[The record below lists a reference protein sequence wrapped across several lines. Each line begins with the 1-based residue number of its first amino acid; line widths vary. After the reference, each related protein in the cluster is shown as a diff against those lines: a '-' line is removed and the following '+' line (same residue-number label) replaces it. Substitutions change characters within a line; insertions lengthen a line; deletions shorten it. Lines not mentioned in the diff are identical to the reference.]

1 MTSNWDRS
9 SRFCPPSQTQLA
21 LALAIVKSK
30 PPNVALKD
38 HILQTRQ
45 HIHNG
50 GNQHSNTTEDKH
62 LDSITFW
69 REAYEKSESA
79 QSKLQ
84 DRIYELEQRNEALT
98 LRGEGKNSAGTNP
111 STKRK
116 SDGDLPTTVS
126 RSQKRSK
133 TSKTGRSATSMPQ
146 MKDLLDGMPV
156 ELGFKESCTSL
167 SLPIAICTRYTD
179 ITKATAPFLR
189 HFHGLQKQLHKKTDP
204 DALVSI
210 SVGFCEAADMSI
222 RTALHSKADSSI
234 RATTLQSLA
243 PDIRQTLRGLT
254 QSCPVILRALNKLS
268 DNDQKCS
275 GIGVITYHL
284 VKFFQRAL
292 DHLHQYAVSKVK
304 AKAAQEKGS
313 NKKSKQRSRT
323 KTTKTSAPNSTG
335 NDTEEEEGTLKAFSH
350 LIATMIL
357 SLNPIR
363 PEENNLLEGFL
374 YAVLEHVGKTLC
386 LFVFKELH
394 SNPALRLNSEKLPM
408 PGNFNELNLC
418 ADKIDIAQRA
428 AGLEARH
435 LVWILER
442 AIAFTDQFEKPPAI
456 PTSGDWGP
464 AASNKSP
471 PGILESVKV
480 KLQNTL
486 LKGIFGEEGREFN
499 NSLKL
504 PEMPSYSVADGDLS
518 RWSYADAETDPSE
531 WFTQEIWR
539 LVGWDVLLNQ
549 K

>member
-1 MTSNWDRS
+1 MTSNWDH

-21 LALAIVKSK
+21 LALTIVKSK
-30 PPNVALKD
+30 PANIPLKD
-38 HILQTRQ
+38 HILQIRQ

-50 GNQHSNTTEDKH
+50 GNRHSNTTEDKH

-84 DRIYELEQRNEALT
+84 DRIYELEQRNEALA
-98 LRGEGKNSAGTNP
+98 LRGEEKNSAGANLT
-111 STKRK
+111 TKRK
-116 SDGDLPTTVS
+116 SDGDLPTTAS

-156 ELGFKESCTSL
+156 ELGFKENRTLL
-167 SLPIAICTRYTD
+167 SLAIAICTRHTD

-189 HFHGLQKQLHKKTDP
+189 HFHGLQKQLQKKTDP
-204 DALVSI
+204 NALVSI

-222 RTALHSKADSSI
+222 RTALHSKANSSN

-243 PDIRQTLRGLT
+243 PDIRHTLRGLT
-254 QSCPVILRALNKLS
+254 QSCPVILRALNKLF
-268 DNDQKCS
+268 DHDRKCS

-292 DHLHQYAVSKVK
+292 EHLHQYAVSKVK
-304 AKAAQEKGS
+304 AKVAQEKGS

-323 KTTKTSAPNSTG
+323 KTTKTSTPNSTSNG
-335 NDTEEEEGTLKAFSH
+335 TEEEEVTLKAFSH

-357 SLNPIR
+357 SLNPVR
-363 PEENNLLEGFL
+363 PEENDLLEGFL
-374 YAVLEHVGKTLC
+374 YAVLDHVGKTLC

-394 SNPALRLNSEKLPM
+394 SNPALRSNSDKLPM

-418 ADKIDIAQRA
+418 TDKMEIAQRA
-428 AGLEARH
+428 AGIEARH
-435 LVWILER
+435 LIWILER
-442 AIAFTDQFEKPPAI
+442 VLAFTNQFETPPAT
-456 PTSGDWGP
+456 PTSEDRGP

-471 PGILESVKV
+471 PSILESVKV

-486 LKGIFGEEGREFN
+486 LKGIFGEGHEFN
-499 NSLKL
+499 NTLKL

-518 RWSYADAETDPSE
+518 RWSYADAEKEPSE
-531 WFTQEIWR
+531 WFTQEVWR
-539 LVGWDVLLNQ
+539 LIGWDVLLHH

>member
-1 MTSNWDRS
+1 MTSNWDR

-50 GNQHSNTTEDKH
+50 GNPHSSTTEDKH

-156 ELGFKESCTSL
+156 ELGFKESS
-167 SLPIAICTRYTD
+167 
-179 ITKATAPFLR
+179 PFLR
-189 HFHGLQKQLHKKTDP
+189 HFHGLQKQLQKKTDP
-204 DALVSI
+204 NALVSI

-222 RTALHSKADSSI
+222 RTALHSKANSSI

-292 DHLHQYAVSKVK
+292 DHLHQYAVSKIK
-304 AKAAQEKGS
+304 AKVAQEKGP

-323 KTTKTSAPNSTG
+323 KTTKTSAPNVTA

-363 PEENNLLEGFL
+363 PEENDLLEGFL

-394 SNPALRLNSEKLPM
+394 SNPALRSNSEKLPM

-418 ADKIDIAQRA
+418 ADKMDIAQRA

-435 LVWILER
+435 LIWILER
-442 AIAFTDQFEKPPAI
+442 AIAFTDQFENLPTIPA
-456 PTSGDWGP
+456 SEDRDP
-464 AASNKSP
+464 AASDQSP

-486 LKGIFGEEGREFN
+486 LKGIFGEEGHEFN

-504 PEMPSYSVADGDLS
+504 PEMPSYSVADGDLF
-518 RWSYADAETDPSE
+518 RWSYADAEKDPSE